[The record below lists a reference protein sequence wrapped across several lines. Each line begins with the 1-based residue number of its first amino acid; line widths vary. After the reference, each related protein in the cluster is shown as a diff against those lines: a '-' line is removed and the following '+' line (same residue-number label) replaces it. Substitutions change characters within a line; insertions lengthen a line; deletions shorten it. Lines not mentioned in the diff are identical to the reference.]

1 LPNKGVG
8 NPWHQRQSTSGVVAT
23 GGKFTAGVVL
33 TLQQFTTCFTAIN
46 INLRKDVTT
55 GVVVTIGKFATE
67 VNDATLK
74 LLPASL
80 TREVHLEL
88 GISENLLNFLKK
100 FKMTLAEL

>member
-1 LPNKGVG
+1 
-8 NPWHQRQSTSGVVAT
+8 VVDIA
-23 GGKFTAGVVL
+23 AIYNIVS
-33 TLQQFTTCFTAIN
+33 AIN

-67 VNDATLK
+67 VNDATVK

-88 GISENLLNFLKK
+88 GIYLKIW
-100 FKMTLAEL
+100 